1 MIFNNA
7 LIKNKTNDKG
17 TAEEE
22 SGNSPY
28 NVVPTAVDWVYEDPA
43 HIVTG
48 YSNAACIIY
57 DIETG
62 KSIMRMDTMQVKY
75 FAKIPAHI
83 FSTNYLSIIHGD
95 DFTMINLSCRIILV
109 SSEQLHALFHI
120 QHYHLR

>member
-1 MIFNNA
+1 M
-7 LIKNKTNDKG
+7 KTNQIG

-22 SGNSPY
+22 GGNNNSY

-43 HIVTG
+43 HMVAG

-75 FAKIPAHI
+75 FAKIPAQK
-83 FSTNYLSIIHGD
+83 FSKNT
-95 DFTMINLSCRIILV
+95 
-109 SSEQLHALFHI
+109 FHN
-120 QHYHLR
+120 

>member
-1 MIFNNA
+1 MIFNNT
-7 LIKNKTNDKG
+7 LIKNKTHDKG

-22 SGNSPY
+22 SGNNSY

-62 KSIMRMDTMQVKY
+62 KSIMRMDTMQVTY
-75 FAKIPAHI
+75 FAKIPAYTFTMNCI
-83 FSTNYLSIIHGD
+83 SIIHGD

-109 SSEQLHALFHI
+109 SSDQLHALFHI
-120 QHYHLR
+120 QHFHLL